1 MIKPINEY
9 IVLKVDETKRKIKD
23 IILIENNEKKKSNVG
38 VVVAVSSFSN
48 KDISINIGD
57 KIIYRDYA
65 VTEYIDNGEKFLL
78 VQLEDVLAVIL

>member
-1 MIKPINEY
+1 MIKPINDY

-38 VVVAVSSFSN
+38 VVVAVSYFSN
-48 KDISINIGD
+48 KEISINIGD

-78 VQLEDVLAVIL
+78 VQLEDVLAIIS

>member
-1 MIKPINEY
+1 MIKPINDY

-38 VVVAVSSFSN
+38 VVVAVSTFSN
-48 KDISINIGD
+48 KEISINIGD

-78 VQLEDVLAVIL
+78 VQLEDVLAIIS

>member
-1 MIKPINEY
+1 MIKPINDY

-38 VVVAVSSFSN
+38 VVVAVSPFSN
-48 KDISINIGD
+48 KEISINVGD

>member
-1 MIKPINEY
+1 MIKPINDY

-38 VVVAVSSFSN
+38 VVVAVSTFSN
-48 KDISINIGD
+48 KEISINIGD

-78 VQLEDVLAVIL
+78 VQLEDVLAIIC

>member
-1 MIKPINEY
+1 MIKPINDY

>member
-1 MIKPINEY
+1 MIKPINDY

-38 VVVAVSSFSN
+38 VVVAVSPFSN
-48 KDISINIGD
+48 KEITINVGD

-65 VTEYIDNGEKFLL
+65 VTEYIDDGEKFLL
-78 VQLEDVLAVIL
+78 VQLEDVLAIIL

>member
-1 MIKPINEY
+1 MIKPINDY

-38 VVVAVSSFSN
+38 VVVAVSTFSN
-48 KDISINIGD
+48 KEISINIGD

-65 VTEYIDNGEKFLL
+65 VTEYIDNGERFLL
-78 VQLEDVLAVIL
+78 VQLEDVLAIIL

>member
-1 MIKPINEY
+1 MIKPINDY

-38 VVVAVSSFSN
+38 VVLAVSTFSN
-48 KDISINIGD
+48 KEISINIGD